1 MNTVEQFAKEVAR
14 EIKKYLPEEYRD
26 IECGTEKK
34 LHNNG
39 IYMNGVTFKNERRNF
54 SPTIFME
61 YYFEIY
67 NYTGSMDQVM
77 KEIASLA
84 TEYLEVDFRG
94 FDDMADFEAVKTSL
108 SPMLINTKENLAML
122 QELPHMRIEDLSLIC
137 WVDLRVADEVG
148 GVNVTEDQLKEWG
161 IGKEQLFKQLSEN
174 MQKQG
179 DYILQDANAYIGK
192 LMGFPLTCT
201 NLLKVPDD
209 YFNGQDNR
217 GASGQDNMY
226 VLSNKENVR
235 GAAAIVCPGV
245 MEKVSRLF
253 PEGFFILPSSIH
265 ECMILPK
272 TEKARLGDLK
282 DLVREVNR
290 TKVQKA
296 EILSDN
302 VYEYDRERGKVRL
315 ASEPLE
321 KEKRREME
329 R

>member
-1 MNTVEQFAKEVAR
+1 MNTVEQFAKEVAQ

-26 IECGTEKK
+26 IECEAEKK

-39 IYMNGVTFKNERRNF
+39 IYMNGVTFKNDRGSI

-61 YYFEIY
+61 YYFDIY
-67 NYTGSMDQVM
+67 NSTGSMDKVM
-77 KEIASLA
+77 EKIASLA
-84 TEYLEVDFRG
+84 TEYLEVDSRG
-94 FDDMADFEAVKTSL
+94 FDDITDFEAIKDSL
-108 SPMLINTKENLAML
+108 SPMLINTRENLAML

-137 WVDLRVADEVG
+137 RIDVRVADEVG
-148 GVNVTEDQLKEWG
+148 GVNVTEAHLKEWG

-179 DYILQDANAYIGK
+179 DYILQDVGSYAEQIIGF
-192 LMGFPLTCT
+192 GVSDR

-209 YFNGQDNR
+209 YFTGRDEQR
-217 GASGQDNMY
+217 ASGQGDMY
-226 VLSNKENVR
+226 VLSNRGNVR

-253 PEGFFILPSSIH
+253 PEGFYILPSSIH
-265 ECMILPK
+265 ECMVLPK
-272 TEKARLGDLK
+272 NDRVSLVNLK
-282 DLVREVNR
+282 DLVRDVNR
-290 TKVQKA
+290 TKVKKE

-315 ASEPLE
+315 ASDSLE
-321 KEKRREME
+321 KEKGME